1 MGSPDTRGWEPPQ
14 EEWILQ
20 SYINMICN
28 CGLSVSVSV
37 CAGGRAC
44 VCAHWCHHLTHQHQ
58 RSRPPPHQPPSP
70 PATSEADYQ
79 WTFCETVESSPSASP
94 PLPVIVTLGA
104 WEPAPLQSAGNQL
117 LLALVKSPVS
127 LWEDA
132 LKASTH
138 CATEN
143 YTHMCLTSNQHCSI
157 FSTTSAPLEAD
168 VQTFASLPPL
178 PALRAFIAPVATSCP
193 DKG

>member
-28 CGLSVSVSV
+28 CALSVSLSV
-37 CAGGRAC
+37 CAGVR
-44 VCAHWCHHLTHQHQ
+44 V
-58 RSRPPPHQPPSP
+58 RSLMSPFDSSASAFTPTNPPSP
-70 PATSEADYQ
+70 PATSESDYQ

-132 LKASTH
+132 LKVSTH

-157 FSTTSAPLEAD
+157 FSTK
-168 VQTFASLPPL
+168 QTFAYLPPL
-178 PALRAFIAPVATSCP
+178 PALSAFIAPVATSCP